1 MKKSILASSFIV
13 AIIVSAPILA
23 DKFNA
28 EVKGEY
34 ETWSSGIGGQ
44 STALLYGA
52 GLAYHQDKMFY
63 GGGFVL
69 GNYDMDSDTG
79 KDLKRMDVDLVAGYR
94 LDHMWSAFAGYRF
107 NQMNYT
113 SQSGTSDFDENTH
126 GLGGGIALNQVIDA
140 QWVAFGS
147 AALSL
152 LSTETEYKDSS
163 LDSDPGIGF
172 SIGVEG
178 GALYRINKTTNTALR
193 IKYQTTRINYDDS
206 GVEWPHS
213 YVRFGVSLNHSF

>member
-1 MKKSILASSFIV
+1 MKKSLYSLSIITVFMSSAVF
-13 AIIVSAPILA
+13 A

-52 GLAYHQDKMFY
+52 GLAYHQDKLFY

-69 GNYDMDSDTG
+69 GDYSMDSDTG
-79 KDLKRMDVDLVAGYR
+79 KDLSRMDVDLVAGYR

-107 NQMNYT
+107 NQMSYT
-113 SQSGTSDFDENTH
+113 SKSGTTDFDENTH
-126 GLGGGIALNQVIDA
+126 GLGGGVALNQVLNA

-152 LSTETEYKDSS
+152 LTTETEYKD
-163 LDSDPGIGF
+163 DTPSDPGTGF
-172 SIGVEG
+172 SLGVEG
-178 GALYRINKTTNTALR
+178 GTLYRINKTTNTALR